1 MKYGLAACMALVLW
15 AFPLQTSSAA
25 EPVGKVSSAKTA
37 VYGAG
42 TAGRK
47 SLERG
52 DPIFFLDK
60 LSTNGTG
67 IGEFVFQDGTKVAIG
82 PSASIVVDKFV
93 LKNRSTFEKF
103 GVNATKGTFRWIS
116 GRSPSSAYQ
125 IRTPTGTMAMRGTA
139 LDVSM
144 RNGVLHAVLLNGN
157 ASVCRGGACQTL
169 NRPGDYVTARGGSV
183 SEKKNVKTAFRSRAE
198 AARIFPF
205 LANPNLLSRQFRVSG
220 SNLLSNASF
229 GRSGGNGAPAGST
242 GGTASGGT
250 TGDGGTGDG
259 GTGGGG
265 AGGGGTGGGNPCGGN
280 CGVGKGGGGG
290 NGTGNEGKGK
300 K

>member
-1 MKYGLAACMALVLW
+1 
-15 AFPLQTSSAA
+15 
-25 EPVGKVSSAKTA
+25 
-37 VYGAG
+37 
-42 TAGRK
+42 
-47 SLERG
+47 
-52 DPIFFLDK
+52 
-60 LSTNGTG
+60 
-67 IGEFVFQDGTKVAIG
+67 
-82 PSASIVVDKFV
+82 
-93 LKNRSTFEKF
+93 
-103 GVNATKGTFRWIS
+103 
-116 GRSPSSAYQ
+116 
-125 IRTPTGTMAMRGTA
+125 MAMRGTA

>member
-1 MKYGLAACMALVLW
+1 MKYGLAACMALLLC
-15 AFPLQTSSAA
+15 AFPLQTASAA

-47 SLERG
+47 TLERG

-93 LKNRSTFEKF
+93 LKNRTTFEKF

-250 TGDGGTGDG
+250 TGDGGTVGG

-265 AGGGGTGGGNPCGGN
+265 TVGGGNPCGGN
-280 CGVGKGGGGG
+280 CGVGKGGGGVNNVGIG
-290 NGTGNEGKGK
+290 NGNGKGK
-300 K
+300 N